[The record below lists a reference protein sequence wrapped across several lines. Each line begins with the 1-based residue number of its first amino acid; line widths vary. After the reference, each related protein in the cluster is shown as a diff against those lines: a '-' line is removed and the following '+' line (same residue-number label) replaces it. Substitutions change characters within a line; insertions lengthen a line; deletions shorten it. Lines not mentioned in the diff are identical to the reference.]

1 MKRPGWYAFWRQP
14 GRFAWPKHEAEDV
27 GTLFDLHLS
36 TTSTSFSPSYFSSAM
51 IRSFLTLAL
60 SVFLLA
66 EASAQ
71 TAPAAT
77 AKKSTVKTAKVA
89 ARKAKKARRVA
100 LKSTPAKQ
108 VVNDGWPPLDNTQT
122 AVASTDATTNN
133 GWDTAMAPAAST
145 SRGEIDNQNVYAAP
159 GMPVHIRTGNGMVP
173 YSVRP
178 PRKSASTQT
187 TLGN

>member
-1 MKRPGWYAFWRQP
+1 METNFL
-14 GRFAWPKHEAEDV
+14 
-27 GTLFDLHLS
+27 TSLS
-36 TTSTSFSPSYFSSAM
+36 TPSAM

-71 TAPAAT
+71 TTPAASKKAT
-77 AKKSTVKTAKVA
+77 AKSTKVA

-100 LKSTPAKQ
+100 LKTVPASP
-108 VVNDGWPPLDNTQT
+108 VVNDGWPALDEPQT
-122 AVASTDATTNN
+122 AVASATTTDG
-133 GWDTAMAPAAST
+133 GWATDVPATT
-145 SRGEIDNQNVYAAP
+145 SRGELDNHSISAAP
-159 GMPVHIRTGNGMVP
+159 GMPVHVRTSNGLTP

-178 PRKSASTQT
+178 ARKPAAET